1 MWVSVFGCLCDYI
14 KVKPHISRTPDMR
27 SGIFSFSAVLGS
39 ANSRQTKVVG
49 PNHHSLVHI
58 LWIHYFCGCPSPS
71 LCAFW
76 FDFEGF
82 SPPCISSQFRFT
94 ARTEFGEIVALPT
107 IYYNLIKKK
116 KREQHIICVTHSR
129 YSAHSHSYIHTIYD
143 YDYNTTSIRYMMA
156 ELWTVGGVH
165 RSLYI

>member
-1 MWVSVFGCLCDYI
+1 MRFWVAQTAVRPKLLAQTTTHSYTYYEFIIFAVALLHNFALSDSTS
-14 KVKPHISRTPDMR
+14 KASRHL
-27 SGIFSFSAVLGS
+27 A
-39 ANSRQTKVVG
+39 
-49 PNHHSLVHI
+49 
-58 LWIHYFCGCPSPS
+58 
-71 LCAFW
+71 
-76 FDFEGF
+76 
-82 SPPCISSQFRFT
+82 FRFT